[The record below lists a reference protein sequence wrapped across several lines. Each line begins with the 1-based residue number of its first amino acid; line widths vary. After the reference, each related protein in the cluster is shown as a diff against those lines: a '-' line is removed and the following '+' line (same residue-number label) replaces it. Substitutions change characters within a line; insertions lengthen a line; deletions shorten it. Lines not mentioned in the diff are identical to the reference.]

1 MLVLQKAATES
12 LWGISDLSSIMVYP
26 TYGGEMGGMVMI
38 GGSQQE
44 QQDAVLLTP
53 SKISEIEALPGVEQV
68 IIKDY
73 LKCRNGNQIR

>member
-1 MLVLQKAATES
+1 MEN
-12 LWGISDLSSIMVYP
+12 P

-53 SKISEIEALPGVEQV
+53 SKISEIEALPVWN
-68 IIKDY
+68 
-73 LKCRNGNQIR
+73 R